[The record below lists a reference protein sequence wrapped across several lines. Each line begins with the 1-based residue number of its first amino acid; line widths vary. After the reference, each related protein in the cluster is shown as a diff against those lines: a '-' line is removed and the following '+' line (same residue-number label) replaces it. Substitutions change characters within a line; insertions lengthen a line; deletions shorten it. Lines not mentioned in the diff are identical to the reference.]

1 MAEATPDG
9 IADGYASELRREILR
24 SEIQRVQVLAVVL
37 AILLV
42 TTVTATTCLPGLLE
56 RIFRGRLAWWEPLAS
71 IGPFAL
77 YEFIVLFVLS
87 RRASR
92 DGDFPRYARFANA
105 FIETSLPSVMI
116 LDAEP
121 AHGADGALRL
131 LAAAAL
137 FHVHPAVDLA
147 ARLLAVAV
155 DRRPSRRCSSSCW
168 SSGSSRWSPIP
179 PRPSTRCSTISPA
192 ALCCCG
198 AGVIAGIVARSL
210 RRQFDKSVAAA
221 AARDRITNMFGQHVS
236 PAVVDRLLA
245 SRTDPP
251 SEMREVCVLFLDIRG
266 FTAMTR
272 VRPADETVALL
283 NDFFAEM
290 IDVVDRN
297 HGIINK
303 FLGDGFLALFG
314 APLEDP
320 KAAVNALAA
329 ARGMLEA
336 VDRWN
341 KARPQTTL
349 RVGIGIHLG
358 EAVTGT
364 VGSPQRKEYTVIG
377 DTVNLAARLE
387 QLTKETGSQLLVSSS
402 VHRATTGAD
411 GATDLGPLPIR
422 GYDEECGYGRWC
434 ELVLRLRLQHERAR
448 LFEERLKP
456 EGVPRASGSRAGS
469 TAGGSP
475 STSGQPRRGPATSC
489 WRGGGARHVE
499 PAAGKGFEVL
509 DRYEAWPAATTSAIV
524 PVCAATPA
532 PRSRRSP
539 MSRC

>member
-9 IADGYASELRREILR
+9 VADGYASELRREILR

-37 AILLV
+37 ASLLV
-42 TTVTATTCLPGLLE
+42 ITLAASSLLSDLVY
-56 RIFRGRLAWWEPLAS
+56 RIFRGSLAWWEPLAF

-77 YEFIVLFVLS
+77 YEFVVLFVL
-87 RRASR
+87 RWRASR
-92 DGDFPRYARFANA
+92 DSDFPRYARFANA
-105 FIETSLPSVMI
+105 FIETSLPSVIIFVLSHHM
-116 LDAEP
+116 EP
-121 AHGADGALRL
+121 TTVFSFWPPMLYFVFIVLSTLRL
-131 LAAAAL
+131 DFWLSLWTGAVAAVQQFLLVLWLIPLEAYSLSPEHSLL
-137 FHVHPAVDLA
+137 FHCSRSIV
-147 ARLLAVAV
+147 LL
-155 DRRPSRRCSSSCW
+155 
-168 SSGSSRWSPIP
+168 
-179 PRPSTRCSTISPA
+179 
-192 ALCCCG
+192 G
-198 AGVIAGIVARSL
+198 AGAIAGIVADSL

-245 SRTDPP
+245 SHSDPP

-272 VRPADETVALL
+272 MRPAGDTVALL

-290 IDVVDRN
+290 IDIVDRN

-320 KAAVNALAA
+320 KAAINALAA

-336 VDRWN
+336 VEQWN

-364 VGSPQRKEYTVIG
+364 VGSPQRQEYTVIG

-387 QLTKETGSQLLVSSS
+387 QLTKETGSQLLISSS
-402 VHRATTGAD
+402 VHQATIGTD

-422 GYDEECGYGRWC
+422 GYD
-434 ELVLRLRLQHERAR
+434 Q
-448 LFEERLKP
+448 
-456 EGVPRASGSRAGS
+456 
-469 TAGGSP
+469 
-475 STSGQPRRGPATSC
+475 
-489 WRGGGARHVE
+489 
-499 PAAGKGFEVL
+499 EV
-509 DRYEAWPAATTSAIV
+509 RVWKV
-524 PVCAATPA
+524 V
-532 PRSRRSP
+532 
-539 MSRC
+539 